1 MLISYLVIN
10 PKQPQT
16 IIRLFNATFMKKLL
30 FILCCVSYWHV
41 AAQNHYQHLIDS
53 IAKSHQL
60 VGMTYTVVHGEKELL
75 AYAWGNRCL
84 GEHQPITLSDRFHLG
99 ASSKTLTA
107 WVAARLVEQGK
118 IQWQTSFFSLF
129 PDLQSTSRKVYQETT
144 LETLLNHRA
153 MLPAFT
159 NLASLENLTFEG
171 SVREQRAKFIAHILQ
186 QAPPIAPAGQDYV
199 YSHAG
204 YVMAAAMLE
213 KVSDIPFEE
222 LAVQLINEEL
232 AIDINFGFPNQL
244 SKQGVCGHQLK
255 NGRLSAVSSKE
266 NVKIPAYLVP
276 ALDFNMNIQNYGK
289 WLRHHLLGVH
299 GKDSKFLPQSSY
311 EKLLFG
317 YKEYALGWNNNQK
330 VENKLRIASSDGSIG
345 TFFCHTVLYPDKNL
359 GIAIFINSA
368 EPSAMIAV
376 QQIQKVLLKEFGR

>member
-1 MLISYLVIN
+1 
-10 PKQPQT
+10 
-16 IIRLFNATFMKKLL
+16 MKKLL
-30 FILCCVSYWHV
+30 FIFCCLINHWQMV
-41 AAQNHYQHLIDS
+41 AQNNYQHLIDS
-53 IAKSHQL
+53 IAKGHQL
-60 VGMTYTVVHGEKELL
+60 VGMTYTVVHGEKEIV
-75 AYAWGNRCL
+75 AAAWGNKCA
-84 GEHQPITLSDRFHLG
+84 GEHQPVTLSDRFHLG

-129 PDLQSTSRKVYQETT
+129 PELQSTSRKVYQEVT

-153 MLPAFT
+153 MIPAFT

-171 SVREQRAKFIAHILQ
+171 SVREQREKFIAYVLQ
-186 QAPPIAPAGQDYV
+186 QAPPTPPAGQDYV

-213 KVSDIPFEE
+213 KASGTPFEE
-222 LAVQLINEEL
+222 LAVALINEEL

-255 NGRLSAVSSKE
+255 NGKLSAISGKE
-266 NVKIPAYLVP
+266 NVKTPSFLVP
-276 ALDFNMNIQNYGK
+276 ALDFSMNIQNYGK
-289 WLRHHLLGVH
+289 WLRHYLLGIQ
-299 GKDSKFLPQSSY
+299 GKDTKNLPQSVY

-317 YKEYALGWNNNQK
+317 YKDYALGWNNNQK
-330 VENKLRIASSDGSIG
+330 VENKMRIASSDGSIG

-368 EPSAMIAV
+368 EPASIMAV
-376 QQIQKVLLKEFGR
+376 QQIQKVLIKEFGK